1 MAELRVPDA
10 RYSQPA
16 SANAALQKIMKECD
30 DLLDSI
36 PGIPAVL
43 QNLLAE
49 LDQPADRVNLLRV
62 AELLGRDESL
72 AAQCLRLANS
82 PLFALKIPTDSLRG
96 AVRTLGIAHTREV
109 TLSCSM
115 MRIGASQN
123 HKDFYVFWEHSLSC
137 AIISRKLA
145 RSVGFSDPEKAYLS
159 GLLHDLGYAVNLVL
173 APKRTRVAIAKGAR
187 ESRFMGE
194 SEFEELGFTHCQSG
208 EVLARKW
215 NFADDIIEVI
225 LCHHNP
231 KAAVI
236 NPALVAIVALA
247 DRLCRSSNLGLGYAE
262 SPDPAAEWHSDWAI
276 LAQNCPLAAQMKW
289 HDFVQDSARYL
300 VEIRDLVKAMYHAQ
314 T

>member
-1 MAELRVPDA
+1 MTELRLPDS
-10 RYSQPA
+10 RFSEPA
-16 SANAALQKIMKECD
+16 SANAALQKIMKESY
-30 DLLDSI
+30 DLLNSI

-49 LDQPADRVNLLRV
+49 LDQPADKVNLLRV

-82 PLFALKIPTDSLRG
+82 PLFGLKIPTDSLRG

-115 MRIGASQN
+115 MRIGASHN
-123 HKDFYVFWEHSLSC
+123 HSDFYVFWEHSLSC

-173 APKRTRVAIAKGAR
+173 APKQTKAAIAKGAR
-187 ESRFMGE
+187 QSKFMGA

-215 NFADDIIEVI
+215 NFSDDIVEVI

-276 LAQNCPLAAQMKW
+276 LAKNCPLAAQMNW
-289 HDFVQDSARYL
+289 HDFVQDSGKYL
-300 VEIRDLVKAMYHAQ
+300 SEIRDLVKSMYQAQ